1 MDSSSDKPASERS
14 RRRST
19 QAMATQS
26 GDKRSGQTRRE
37 RPVRR
42 SRRRLLI
49 GIPLVIL
56 VAVGAVIGSS
66 RFGNDQPRSLDNAI
80 WLGKSWTYAGR
91 GDGEIN
97 DLASRLEQNQIGKI
111 YAYVSTLNISS
122 RWSGGPYGNDSFMQS
137 QDDVVDFRQALK
149 QAYPASAI
157 YGWIEIWSTSGSAG
171 EYRLGDR
178 DLQQNIADFSSRM
191 IDELGFDGILLD
203 VKPLF
208 GGDDD
213 FLQLIR
219 HVRSA
224 VSVDVPIAVAVSPDL
239 TPDDSEVASVARIAP
254 GTMWTAVD
262 KQQVMAAAD
271 EIVLQL
277 YQSYRDNPLDYIHW
291 VAYHVRTYIGLR
303 DEEANTRILISIP
316 NYQAGS
322 IAHSLAV
329 ETIAA
334 ALDGVTVGLAGLDEA
349 ARPALTGVAI
359 YSDQDLSQEQWNI
372 YQDKWLSR

>member
-19 QAMATQS
+19 QAMATQR
-26 GDKRSGQTRRE
+26 GDKRSGQTKRE

-42 SRRRLLI
+42 PRRRLLI

-66 RFGNDQPRSLDNAI
+66 LFGDDQRRPLDNAI
-80 WLGKSWTYAGR
+80 WLGKSWTYVRR
-91 GDGEIN
+91 GDSEIT
-97 DLASRLEQNQIGKI
+97 DLASRLERNQIGKI

-137 QDDVVDFRQALK
+137 QDDVAGFRQALK

-157 YGWIEIWSTSGSAG
+157 YGWIEIWATPGSAG
-171 EYRLGDR
+171 EYRLD
-178 DLQQNIADFSSRM
+178 DPDFQQNIADFSSRM
-191 IDELGFDGILLD
+191 VEELGFDGILLD

-208 GGDDD
+208 SGNDD

-219 HVRSA
+219 SVRSS

-239 TPDDSEVASVARIAP
+239 TPDDPEVASVARIAP
-254 GTMWTAVD
+254 GTMWTAAD
-262 KQQVMAAAD
+262 KKQVMAAAD

-277 YQSYRDNPLDYIHW
+277 YQSYRDNPLEYIHW
-291 VAYHVRTYIGLR
+291 VAYHVRTYIGLL
-303 DEEANTRILISIP
+303 DEGVNTRILISIP
-316 NYQAGS
+316 NYQAGG
-322 IAHSLAV
+322 IAHSAAV

-349 ARPALTGVAI
+349 ARAALTGVAI